1 MKRLTKRQ
9 MRIFAVGQLGWSM
22 LSGIISAWFVT
33 FYLPTQSDIEGG
45 AQQYIVPGLV
55 IGGFLT
61 ILGLI
66 TALSRVFDAVT
77 DPLIASMSDRSKNKR
92 GRRIPFMQK
101 AAIPLSA
108 VTVLLFCAPVE
119 AISSTNIIWISVFI
133 VLFYLFMT
141 MYCTTYNAL
150 ISEFGK
156 TQDDRMYIST
166 AISLT
171 FFAGTMLAY
180 TPFVFAGMLRE
191 SYGFAWSYRICF
203 IVLAVI
209 ACICMM
215 IPTFALKE
223 KEFVDTKPSET
234 NMFKSLGATFRN
246 GSFRTFVGSDIMYW
260 VGLTLFQTGLP
271 FFVKVSMNIDESF
284 TMYFLGGM
292 TVLSACFYPIVS
304 GLVKKFGKKKLVI
317 SGFLGLALAYV
328 VATLIGILGTA
339 ENPGLLEMGTI
350 PGVYFGIAICVIA
363 AFPMA
368 LLGIIPQSIVADVAE
383 ADGIET
389 GENREGMFFAARTF
403 AMKFGQ
409 SLAMLIFTSLA
420 IIGTTQN
427 TNSNDITASVLGM
440 TIVGVVAVVFCVLGA
455 LILGFYNEK
464 KVMATIDEKN
474 KVAETS
480 PAEEVSSNEETP
492 VEETTTEEAPAE
504 ETPVEEAAAT
514 EETATEE
521 APVSEDAPVEE
532 TADTA
537 VPSETVASND
547 TDEKPT
553 AAEIEQ
559 EINEINETP
568 VEEAPAAEEA
578 PAEEIKSAAA
588 EIEEEED
595 TGIITKFPDDTEEE

>member
-45 AQQYIVPGLV
+45 AQQYIIPGLV

-141 MYCTTYNAL
+141 MYCTPYNAL

-191 SYGFAWSYRICF
+191 AYGFAWSYRICF

-271 FFVKVSMNIDESF
+271 FFVKVSMKIDESF

-317 SGFLGLALAYV
+317 TGFLGLALAYV
-328 VATLIGILGTA
+328 IATLIGILGTA
-339 ENPGLLEMGTI
+339 ENPGLLGI
-350 PGVYFGIAICVIA
+350 GSVPGVYFGIAICVIA

-383 ADGIET
+383 ADGIVT

-455 LILGFYNEK
+455 IILGFYNEK
-464 KVMATIDEKN
+464 KVMATIDTKN
-474 KVAETS
+474 S
-480 PAEEVSSNEETP
+480 PM
-492 VEETTTEEAPAE
+492 EEAPAE
-504 ETPVEEAAAT
+504 T
-514 EETATEE
+514 
-521 APVSEDAPVEE
+521 
-532 TADTA
+532 
-537 VPSETVASND
+537 
-547 TDEKPT
+547 
-553 AAEIEQ
+553 
-559 EINEINETP
+559 
-568 VEEAPAAEEA
+568 AEEA
-578 PAEEIKSAAA
+578 PAETAEEAPAETA
-588 EIEEEED
+588 EEAPVETAEEAPVETAEEDPVETAEEAPVETAEEAPVETAEEAPVETAEEAPTEEQPTVEEIEQEVMAITEEPVEEPREDEED
-595 TGIITKFPDDTEEE
+595 SGRILKFPDDEEGE